1 MFITALTAQDSHDEL
16 CRCNQALVDEI
27 ERLVNAGLGEW
38 QIRQR
43 IQAMLTPHTQL
54 LVGGTIEYL
63 QGRK

>member
-1 MFITALTAQDSHDEL
+1 MFITALTAQDSYDEL

-54 LVGGTIEYL
+54 LVGGAIEYL